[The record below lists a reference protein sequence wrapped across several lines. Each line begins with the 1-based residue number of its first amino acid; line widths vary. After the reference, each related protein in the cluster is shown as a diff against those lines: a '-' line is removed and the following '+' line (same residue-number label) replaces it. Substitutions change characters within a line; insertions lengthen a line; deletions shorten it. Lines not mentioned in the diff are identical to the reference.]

1 MTTNQPNT
9 IASQNDAF
17 RARPADGLVLTRGVS
32 DNGPAFVQEALRAV
46 TAFDVFTADNDPHGE
61 HDFGAIT
68 IAGTGLFWKI
78 DYYDRSLEYGS
89 PDPADAAVTRRIL
102 TIMLAEEY

>member
-17 RARPADGLVLTRGVS
+17 RASPADGLVLTRGVS
-32 DNGPAFVQEALRAV
+32 DNSPDFIHQALQAV
-46 TAFDVFTADNDPHGE
+46 AAFDTFTAANDPHGE

-68 IAGTGLFWKI
+68 VAGESLFWKI